1 MSGVKRTLMIEVMSK
16 NQYLVSI
23 RYQSKNKDKI
33 ENRYKHV

>member
-1 MSGVKRTLMIEVMSK
+1 MAGLKRTLVIEVMSK

-33 ENRYKHV
+33 EIVV